1 MQSRN
6 RDTDVETQTYG
17 YQEGKRAWGG
27 LELTY
32 MHSFYKID
40 KLMRIDHI
48 VQLYSVFCGDRKW
61 EGNKKRGFMYMCS

>member
-1 MQSRN
+1 MQSTN

-32 MHSFYKID
+32 MHSIYIID

-48 VQLYSVFCGDRKW
+48 AQGILFSTLVT
-61 EGNKKRGFMYMCS
+61 